1 MSKDTRADKS
11 LKDFLKTPILIDEN
25 MEDFSNHPLFVM
37 RGKQA
42 AEFIAKNG
50 LPKSFK
56 KKLNK
61 AKSIRRK
68 A

>member
-1 MSKDTRADKS
+1 MPKRFKSRKS
-11 LKDFLKTPILIDEN
+11 LKEFLKTPILVDEN
-25 MEDFSNHPLFVM
+25 MEDFSNHPDFVAS
-37 RGKQA
+37 GKRA

-56 KKLNK
+56 KKPKN
-61 AKSIRRK
+61 AKSLKPK

>member
-1 MSKDTRADKS
+1 MTKALEK
-11 LKDFLKTPILIDEN
+11 FLKTPILIDEN

-56 KKLNK
+56 KKTKK
-61 AKSIRRK
+61 AKGLKRK

>member
-1 MSKDTRADKS
+1 MPKD
-11 LKDFLKTPILIDEN
+11 LKNFLKTPIVIDEN
-25 MEDFSNHPLFVM
+25 MEDFSNHPDFVASAK
-37 RGKQA
+37 RA

-56 KKLNK
+56 TKPKK
-61 AKSIRRK
+61 AKGVKRK